1 MELCSAKAM
10 AHAVEHGAVAWFALI
25 RDSDNTEHDDLA
37 HDASHDC
44 LHGASSPSNG
54 CSAVHSEHDAVAR
67 DMDRVCETYAS
78 VFAKPGKPAPR
89 SIKHCIDLL
98 DESA

>member
-25 RDSDNTEHDDLA
+25 RDSGNTDYNDLA
-37 HDASHDC
+37 HDASCDC

-54 CSAVHSEHDAVAR
+54 HSAVHSEHDAVAR
-67 DMDRVCETYAS
+67 D
-78 VFAKPGKPAPR
+78 
-89 SIKHCIDLL
+89 
-98 DESA
+98 